1 MGRQKKEVTK
11 THHSG
16 NAWAG
21 YCYPLARADPIHC
34 SRQRKILDSSP
45 EKSLSWN
52 KWKRRQ
58 PSVGT
63 TQCNDDM
70 AKLFCRYTLKL
81 KPWLL
86 AAEWQLSKVGAT
98 SWQLLLLSATLS
110 GLSTTLCAATASQCS
125 EPLEWWSAHTR
136 PSTRMPSP
144 PDPLRTSS
152 APTFGSG
159 AQRATWWLWQQDAFQ
174 AKLGKNR
181 RKLEWSVFELR
192 WRILIGAQRQSREGA
207 PILRGNG
214 RPSSANLFK
223 LRNPGTY

>member
-1 MGRQKKEVTK
+1 MTRA
-11 THHSG
+11 HHSS

-34 SRQRKILDSSP
+34 SRQRKVLESSP
-45 EKSLSWN
+45 EKVYLETSERDVSPLLALH
-52 KWKRRQ
+52 
-58 PSVGT
+58 
-63 TQCNDDM
+63 NDDM
-70 AKLFCRYTLKL
+70 AEFFCRCNHKL

-98 SWQLLLLSATLS
+98 RWQLLLLSATLS
-110 GLSTTLCAATASQCS
+110 GLGTTLCAATASQCS

-136 PSTRMPSP
+136 PRTRMPSP
-144 PDPLRTSS
+144 PNPLRTSS

-159 AQRATWWLWQQDAFQ
+159 AQRANWWLWQQDAFQ
-174 AKLGKNR
+174 TELGENR